1 MTGVR
6 EDPDLHHPFLFT
18 GIRSSDNKIYH
29 LYLQKDQILKT
40 GPATGAGKIMQSRRT
55 TKSKY
60 LNEKYTANNNV
71 KFIRGGGAYFDQM
84 LQMIDQA
91 RQSIHLQTYIFDDDA
106 TGIVV
111 GEALKRAAQRGVHV
125 YVMPDGYASTV
136 LSRSFIKQLRASG
149 VHFRFF
155 EPLIRSKYFYFGRR
169 LHHKI
174 IIADT
179 QCAMVGGLNITERY
193 NDRPGYAAW
202 LDFAVWVE
210 GEIVKEL
217 CTLCWKTWKGFP
229 LKTGTL
235 PCEQEY
241 RQAPPPAPTQVRM
254 RVNDWVR
261 NKNEISR
268 SYIEMLR
275 NAKSHIVILCSYFL
289 PGETFRK
296 QLVLAAK
303 KGIRIRIILAGLSDI
318 KLAKYAERYI
328 YDWLLRNNIAIY
340 EYQGNV
346 LHGKVSVCDTEW
358 LTIGSYNINNISAHA
373 SIELNLDIR
382 DAGFAAEVE
391 AVFEEIM
398 EKECIRVTK
407 EMFTRNNNLLK
418 RFVWWSSY
426 QTIKG
431 LIYLFTFYFR
441 KKN

>member
-1 MTGVR
+1 MI
-6 EDPDLHHPFLFT
+6 FIILFFSPAFVVA
-18 GIRSSDNKIYH
+18 IIKIYH
-29 LYLQKDQILKT
+29 LYLQKDHILKT
-40 GPATGAGKIMQSRRT
+40 GPAAGAGKIMQPRRT

-60 LNEKYTANNNV
+60 LNEKYTTNNNV
-71 KFIRGGGAYFDQM
+71 KFIRGGGAYFNQM

-91 RQSIHLQTYIFDDDA
+91 GQSIHLQTYIFDDDA

-111 GEALKRAAQRGVHV
+111 GEALKRAAQRGVNV
-125 YVMPDGYASTV
+125 YVLTDGYASGV

-179 QCAMVGGLNITERY
+179 RCAMVGGLNITERY
-193 NDRPGYAAW
+193 NDRPGYTAW

-217 CTLCWKTWKGFP
+217 CALCWKTWKGFP
-229 LKTGTL
+229 VKTGTL

-241 RQAPPPAPTQVRM
+241 LQAALPAFPAPKRVRM
-254 RVNDWVR
+254 RINDWVR

-268 SYIEMLR
+268 SYVEMLR
-275 NAKSHIVILCSYFL
+275 NAQSHVVILCSYFL
-289 PGETFRK
+289 PGKTFRK
-296 QLVLAAK
+296 QLLLAAK
-303 KGIRIRIILAGLSDI
+303 KGVKIKIILAGLSDI

-373 SIELNLDIR
+373 SIELNLDIH

-398 EKECIRVTK
+398 EKECIGVTQ
-407 EMFTRNNNLLK
+407 EMFARNNNLLK
-418 RFVWWSSY
+418 RFVWWWSY
-426 QTIKG
+426 QTVKG